1 MEYSLWGHKDLDMTE
16 YLDSYGCSPELSV
29 YHLPLIA
36 TRTTTAYYLTPV
48 RMTLIKSLQ
57 MLESVERKRNPPL
70 LLVGM

>member
-1 MEYSLWGHKDLDMTE
+1 MIEH
-16 YLDSYGCSPELSV
+16 LDSYECSPELSV

-48 RMTLIKSLQ
+48 RMTLIKISLH
-57 MLESVERKRNPPL
+57 MLESVEREPSYI